1 MVEMVEVV
9 EVVAVVKAKH
19 CFMLM
24 IQALCLKYIYIYTMS
39 LFFLG
44 VVYVILASI
53 YIYIVFSPN

>member
-24 IQALCLKYIYIYTMS
+24 IQALCLKYIYIY
-39 LFFLG
+39 
-44 VVYVILASI
+44 IR
-53 YIYIVFSPN
+53 